1 MWRIS
6 MYQFFAF
13 GNVMRDAGGKEIL
26 LEYMFAFRS
35 VVWYDIK
42 DKVRGTVLKEKC

>member
-1 MWRIS
+1 MAKFHAS
-6 MYQFFAF
+6 AFLCF
-13 GNVMRDAGGKEIL
+13 GNVLRDADKKEIL
-26 LEYMFAFRS
+26 LEYTFAFRS